1 MSSTKSQGKSS
12 LSRMNRREAVT
23 GWLMAGPVIILIFMF
38 LIVPFLMAFGLSFT
52 NQRLV
57 SPNPTEWV
65 GMRNFKRLMTVK
77 TLTMDPLVDEKSG
90 AFLTDETGNIAYP
103 RLREFTRNPD
113 YPQYTGMRELFSY
126 NRGDSKIIVLA
137 SDVIFLKALL
147 NTLKFVFIVVPC
159 QGGLALL
166 LALLLNRK
174 LKGINLFRT
183 LFFMPVIV
191 SMVVVALLWKFIYD
205 GQNGLLNTL
214 LSGLTF
220 GSFQPVD
227 WIGKP
232 ATALP
237 AIIIMSIWQAV
248 GFHMVIWLAGL
259 QNIPIVRYEASSID
273 GAGIFQQFRYVTWPG
288 LRNTAVFVFVV
299 ITMQAFAVFTQIN
312 AMTKGGPLDSTQ
324 TVIFQAVER
333 GYGKQDIAGGSAISV
348 IFFMLVLMVSILQR
362 VLTREKEG

>member
-1 MSSTKSQGKSS
+1 MSSTKPKLQSS
-12 LSRMNRREAVT
+12 LSRMNRREVLT
-23 GWLMAGPVIILIFMF
+23 GWLMASPVIILIFLF
-38 LIVPFLMAFGLSFT
+38 LIVPFIMAFGLAFT

-65 GMRNFKRLMTVK
+65 GMRNFQRLMTIK
-77 TLTMDPLVDEKSG
+77 SLTMDPLVDDKSG
-90 AFLTDETGNIAYP
+90 EVLIDETGNTAYP
-103 RLREFTRNPD
+103 KLREFTRNPD
-113 YPQYTGMRELFSY
+113 YPEYTSMRELFSY
-126 NRGDSKIIVLA
+126 KRGDRKVIILA
-137 SDVIFLKALL
+137 SDVVFIKALL
-147 NTLKFVFIVVPC
+147 NTLKVVLIVVPG

-174 LKGINLFRT
+174 IKGINLYRT

-205 GQNGLLNTL
+205 GQNGLLNTM

-237 AIIIMSIWQAV
+237 AIIVMSIWQAV

-259 QNIPIVRYEASSID
+259 QNIPTVRYEASSID
-273 GAGIFQQFRYVTWPG
+273 GAGPLQQFRYVTWPG

-362 VLTREKEG
+362 VLTREKEV

>member
-1 MSSTKSQGKSS
+1 MAGIKSS
-12 LSRMNRREAVT
+12 PVHSLHRMNRNEAIT
-23 GWLMAGPVIILIFMF
+23 GWLMASPVIILIFLF
-38 LIVPFLMAFGLSFT
+38 LIVPFIMAFGLAFT

-65 GMRNFKRLMTVK
+65 GLRNFKRLLTVK
-77 TLTMDPLVDEKSG
+77 TLTLPPLVDES
-90 AFLTDETGNIAYP
+90 TGNIVLDEDGNTAYP
-103 RLREFTRNPD
+103 KIRTYTRNPD
-113 YPQYTGMRELFSY
+113 YPQYSGLRELFSY
-126 NRGDSKIIVLA
+126 NRGENRKVILS
-137 SDVIFLKALL
+137 SDVVFIKALF
-147 NTLKFVFIVVPC
+147 NTLKFVLAIVPA

-166 LALLLNRK
+166 LALLLNRR
-174 LKGINLFRT
+174 LAGISIFRT

-214 LSGLTF
+214 LSGVTF

-227 WIGKP
+227 WIGQP
-232 ATALP
+232 STALP
-237 AIIIMSIWQAV
+237 SIIVMSIWQAV

-259 QNIPIVRYEASSID
+259 QNIPSIRYEAASID
-273 GAGIFQQFRYVTWPG
+273 GAGSLQKFMYVTWPG

-312 AMTKGGPLDSTQ
+312 AMTNGGPLDSTQ
-324 TVIFQAVER
+324 TVIFQAVQR

-348 IFFMLVLMVSILQR
+348 IFFLLVLTVSIVQSLI
-362 VLTREKEG
+362 TREKEV